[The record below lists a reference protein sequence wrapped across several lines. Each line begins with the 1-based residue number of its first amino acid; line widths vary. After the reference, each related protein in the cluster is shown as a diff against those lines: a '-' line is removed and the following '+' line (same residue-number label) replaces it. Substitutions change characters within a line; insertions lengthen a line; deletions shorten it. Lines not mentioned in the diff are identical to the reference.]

1 MRIGY
6 LGPEGTFSGEALR
19 ASAAPPGY
27 EAVALPTIHDTV
39 MAVQEGAVD
48 RAIVP
53 IENSIE
59 GSVDQTLDALALDAP
74 DVEIVGEAIRPVHHS
89 LIAARELAPS
99 EIRTVVSHPQVIGQC
114 ARFVRALPSARVET
128 APSTAEAVRS
138 VAERP
143 DEGRAALGNRLSAEL
158 YGCLI
163 LRDRVEDH
171 EDNETRFVWL
181 APRAEVGAG
190 ATGSGGETGE
200 GAGET
205 GDDAGGDGGEANA
218 GATAKGAGDGEGS
231 GRRRTRS
238 AAGRSK
244 TSLVFWGAGA
254 SQPGWLVA
262 CLSEFA
268 SRRVNLTRIESRPSG
283 HGLGRYMFFADL
295 EGRVSDGPVT
305 DAIAG
310 LRGHCDDVRVLG
322 SYPAA

>member
-19 ASAAPPGY
+19 ASGPPPGY
-27 EAVALPTIHDTV
+27 EAVGLPTIHDTV
-39 MAVQEGAVD
+39 MAVQEGTVD
-48 RAIVP
+48 WAIVP

-74 DVEIVGEAIRPVHHS
+74 DVEIVGEAVHPVHHS
-89 LIAARELAPS
+89 LIAARELEPA

-114 ARFVRALPSARVET
+114 ARFIRALPSAHVET

-143 DEGRAALGNRLSAEL
+143 DQGRAALGNRLSAEL

-181 APRAEVGAG
+181 GARA
-190 ATGSGGETGE
+190 E
-200 GAGET
+200 GAGR
-205 GDDAGGDGGEANA
+205 GDEGASGLGELRPGAA
-218 GATAKGAGDGEGS
+218 GAP
-231 GRRRTRS
+231 R
-238 AAGRSK
+238 K
-244 TSLVFWGAGA
+244 TSLVFWGTGA
-254 SQPGWLVA
+254 SRPGWLVA

-268 SRRVNLTRIESRPSG
+268 SRQVNLTRIESRPRG

-295 EGRVSDGPVT
+295 EGSVLESPVA

-310 LRGHCDDVRVLG
+310 LRGRCDDVRVLG